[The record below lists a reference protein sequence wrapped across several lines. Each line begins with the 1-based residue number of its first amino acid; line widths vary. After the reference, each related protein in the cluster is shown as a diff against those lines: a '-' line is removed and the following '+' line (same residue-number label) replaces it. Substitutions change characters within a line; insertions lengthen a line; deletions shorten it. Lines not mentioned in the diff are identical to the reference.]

1 MTTPPESLRAFLPKG
16 GRHQWP
22 GQARSTVSAGM
33 VCSATAWLERHG
45 APLLLVATLEVVR

>member
-1 MTTPPESLRAFLPKG
+1 MTTPPESLRAFPPKG

-33 VCSATAWLERHG
+33 VCSATAWLERHD